1 MFLLRAVHAT
11 KVLVLAVSLAMPVG
25 LPATAGDGLAQVQT
39 RVRHNQFKHRPLHH
53 AFRKPH
59 DRHRFLAGKRRQ
71 RSVTTSIGFSSIGS
85 RDLFSVDTKTRHIR
99 LKDRR
104 HRFSRRDRKA
114 LPRVIVIG
122 GYAPLSYGS
131 HVGYDSYDSY
141 EVPSVIP
148 GIGTYAG
155 NLSAYRDEGNGIY
168 FSRASSYG
176 YIAENGFYP
185 QAPGKRAKIIVVT
198 PGTNASACSFE
209 SGVCVVR
216 P

>member
-1 MFLLRAVHAT
+1 
-11 KVLVLAVSLAMPVG
+11 
-25 LPATAGDGLAQVQT
+25 
-39 RVRHNQFKHRPLHH
+39 
-53 AFRKPH
+53 
-59 DRHRFLAGKRRQ
+59 
-71 RSVTTSIGFSSIGS
+71 
-85 RDLFSVDTKTRHIR
+85 LFSVDTKTRHIR

-131 HVGYDSYDSY
+131 HVAYGSYD
-141 EVPSVIP
+141 VPSVIP

-168 FSRASSYG
+168 FSRAGSYG
-176 YIAENGFYP
+176 YIAENGFDA
-185 QAPGKRAKIIVVT
+185 QAPDKRAKIIIVT
-198 PGTNASACSFE
+198 PGVSASACSFE
-209 SGVCVVR
+209 AGVCVVR